1 MTEVSGTVDEGR
13 TKMRTAWLLVL
24 LMAFPVVTLAHDETK
39 PETPTLTVSET
50 ATVPHA
56 PDTAFVTFG
65 IETSGKSLAE
75 AQKRNSATMGKVMD
89 RLRDLQIEKERIQTS
104 SFTVSPQYR
113 PLPNRPTDA
122 PFPSPEIV
130 GYVVSNM
137 VTVEIRVLDRVG
149 TVIEEV
155 LKAGANNFQGLHWG
169 LRDEQSVRLSALKQA
184 AAKAREKA
192 MVLSEALHVKL
203 VRVVS
208 VTEGGQMIRPAAP
221 MARMAMEA
229 SADYVPISSGELKV
243 EAMVTLV
250 YEVAPN

>member
-1 MTEVSGTVDEGR
+1 
-13 TKMRTAWLLVL
+13 MRIAWLLL
-24 LMAFPVVTLAHDETK
+24 LLGFPVVTLAHDETK

-50 ATVPHA
+50 GTVPHA

-65 IETSGKSLAE
+65 LDTTGKSLAE

-89 RLRDLQIEKERIQTS
+89 RLRDLQIDRERIQTS

-113 PLPNRPTDA
+113 PSPNRPADA
-122 PFPSPEIV
+122 PSPSPEIV

-155 LKAGANNFQGLHWG
+155 LKAGANSFQGLHWG

-192 MVLSEALHVKL
+192 VVLSEALHVKL
-203 VRVVS
+203 VRVLS
-208 VTEGGQMIRPAAP
+208 VNEGGHMIRPASP
-221 MARMAMEA
+221 VARMAMEA
-229 SADYVPISSGELKV
+229 SAGEVPISPGELKI

-250 YEVAPN
+250 YEIAPN